1 MVTHDISE
9 AVAMSDRILVLSKRP
24 AKIKKDVTIKL
35 STKCNSPLKCREAPE
50 FRVYFNDIWKELND
64 I

>member
-24 AKIKKDVTIKL
+24 AKIKKR
-35 STKCNSPLKCREAPE
+35 CN
-50 FRVYFNDIWKELND
+50 Y
-64 I
+64 